1 VRAATEAGADGTR
14 AEHNSIWS
22 VIVPADGTCA
32 ATWRRRET
40 SVRPR
45 FMGSSRTSHCLP
57 LSSYMEV
64 RDMKRNGEEE
74 LRAQAN
80 SKRSCFRVSYFIQ
93 FRKYARIKA
102 KSGYAGVSVRRWWLR
117 VGSAKA
123 VEIACV

>member
-1 VRAATEAGADGTR
+1 
-14 AEHNSIWS
+14 
-22 VIVPADGTCA
+22 
-32 ATWRRRET
+32 
-40 SVRPR
+40 
-45 FMGSSRTSHCLP
+45 
-57 LSSYMEV
+57 
-64 RDMKRNGEEE
+64 MKRNREEE

-93 FRKYARIKA
+93 FQKFARIKA